1 MICSNS
7 FSGFGGPGTSSA
19 PVLILCG
26 GFLGA
31 GKTTA
36 ITALA
41 RKLMQNG
48 LRVAL
53 IVNDQAGGLVDQ
65 ASALATGSPAVGEV
79 AGGCFCCKLSA
90 FTETLNQL
98 GKDHQ
103 PDVFF
108 AEPVG
113 SCTDIV
119 ATVVLPL
126 REIYGERVRVA
137 PFSVLAD
144 CRRVIRELC
153 PEAVKVGGKKGF
165 SKNVS
170 YIFAKHR

>member
-1 MICSNS
+1 MDRARLPHRCSFCAVN
-7 FSGFGGPGTSSA
+7 FSEPGRRRRS
-19 PVLILCG
+19 LH
-26 GFLGA
+26 
-31 GKTTA
+31 
-36 ITALA
+36 LA
-41 RKLMQNG
+41 RAYMQNG
-48 LRVAL
+48 LRAAL

-90 FTETLNQL
+90 LTETLPNQL

-119 ATVVLPL
+119 ATVGVAVAGKS
-126 REIYGERVRVA
+126 GERVRVA

-144 CRRVIRELC
+144 CRRVIRELLC
-153 PEAVKVGGKKGF
+153 PRRQQRLAGSGIIEERFLHLCIA
-165 SKNVS
+165 
-170 YIFAKHR
+170 A